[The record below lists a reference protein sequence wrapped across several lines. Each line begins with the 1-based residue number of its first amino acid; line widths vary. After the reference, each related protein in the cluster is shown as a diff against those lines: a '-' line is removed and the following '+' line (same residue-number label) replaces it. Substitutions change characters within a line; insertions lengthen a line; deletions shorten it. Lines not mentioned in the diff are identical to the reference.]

1 MLESEVREVTSSRRK
16 CGGVSSHSLASW
28 EGGQVRGRGKEE
40 KQEAETERG
49 SGGSK
54 EGRKERKR
62 EKKGKEAGKGEG
74 EGRER
79 GKKKGERRE
88 RGGREERRRAE
99 RVENLTSLYCS
110 TAQSNYTIHLPNVAP
125 IIMMSS

>member
-28 EGGQVRGRGKEE
+28 EGGQVKGRGKEE

-49 SGGSK
+49 GSK
-54 EGRKERKR
+54 EGRKEGKR
-62 EKKGKEAGKGEG
+62 EKEGEKEGKEAGKGEG

-110 TAQSNYTIHLPNVAP
+110 TAQTK
-125 IIMMSS
+125 